1 MSNGL
6 QTSACL
12 SQLASALKL
21 SLNIEYSTVW
31 WFQLRFIP
39 KAVRD
44 LCRRKYRHKD
54 YTKSSERKTVR
65 TFSGPQTHN
74 FYCCWRGVVQT
85 TTLTSWQTF
94 HLIRLLTQ
102 TSKRNYFTIF
112 WRISDHFWNLIVVIV
127 SELFDQRDSEHLPSQ
142 VLRHSQFQSYPVSV
156 SDIVILIA

>member
-39 KAVRD
+39 KPVRD

-65 TFSGPQTHN
+65 TFSGLQTHN
-74 FYCCWRGVVQT
+74 FYCCWRSVVQT

-102 TSKRNYFTIF
+102 TSKRNYFTIS
-112 WRISDHFWNLIVVIV
+112 WRISHHFWNLIVVIV
-127 SELFDQRDSEHLPSQ
+127 SELFDQRDSVHLPSQ
-142 VLRHSQFQSYPVSV
+142 VLRHSQIQSYPVSV